1 MKKITTLTRR
11 DIFDVLTNGLESV
24 NIFDTSRQ
32 KFYIGGILSLKDF
45 LGRLYPLDEMI
56 AHDSRLNN
64 ENCLYGWIFKDER
77 FRLQN
82 GEDEVLLN
90 FLCEIFH
97 PEVRDDSSIW
107 KLVLEKINQFISN
120 DGYEFYINGVIS
132 GRVVYSWRKIK
143 SSFSNRSA
151 ESFI

>member
-64 ENCLYGWIFKDER
+64 ENCF
-77 FRLQN
+77 
-82 GEDEVLLN
+82 
-90 FLCEIFH
+90 
-97 PEVRDDSSIW
+97 
-107 KLVLEKINQFISN
+107 
-120 DGYEFYINGVIS
+120 
-132 GRVVYSWRKIK
+132 
-143 SSFSNRSA
+143 
-151 ESFI
+151 